1 VLRFDTASGR
11 QTEVTWADYE
21 ADRVTR
27 PGVLTGPSDGSVA
40 RGGGPALRFLR
51 RGQRLVAD
59 GGDPGAEF
67 IPTVALTGRPVRLRM
82 PAGDRSS
89 DALALTQWL
98 DADRV
103 VLVAPHSYGG
113 ADGTELLVCRLS
125 TGGCQLAA
133 RFPDANFTEPGPAGI
148 HG

>member
-1 VLRFDTASGR
+1 MRFDTASGQ
-11 QTEVTWADYE
+11 QTEVTGADYE
-21 ADRVTR
+21 ADRLGR
-27 PGVLTGPSDGSVA
+27 PGVLTGPSDDSVA
-40 RGGGPALRFLR
+40 HGGGPALRFVR
-51 RGQRLVAD
+51 RGGRLVAD
-59 GGDPGAEF
+59 GGEPGAGF
-67 IPTVALTGRPVRLRM
+67 IPTLALTGRPVRLRM
-82 PAGDRSS
+82 PAGDRTS
-89 DALALTQWL
+89 DALAITQWL

-125 TGGCQLAA
+125 TGGCRLAV